1 MINTPSKTVK
11 SSAFVELK
19 SLPNAHRAESQL
31 LGQVTN
37 QNSQS
42 EIPPLSQNNGNFL
55 KTMPSQKIRFSSDNK
70 ILKVLES
77 LEVYNISNS
86 SGTLHLCRLTW
97 SALSWSLRDLLRQI
111 RKYNPPSLRK
121 RKIHRYRYFAP
132 FLLYFSFNIVT
143 EVEQR
148 NFSIVGPSLRTRKE
162 NNII

>member
-1 MINTPSKTVK
+1 MKNTQLETVK
-11 SSAFVELK
+11 SSAFLKLK

-42 EIPPLSQNNGNFL
+42 EIFPLSQNNGNFL
-55 KTMPSQKIRFSSDNK
+55 KTMPSQKIRFPSNNK

-77 LEVYNISNS
+77 LEIYNISNS
-86 SGTLHLCRLTW
+86 SSSHHLCRLTW

-121 RKIHRYRYFAP
+121 RKIHRYRDFAL
-132 FLLYFSFNIVT
+132 FLLAFSSNIVT
-143 EVEQR
+143 EV
-148 NFSIVGPSLRTRKE
+148 GPRLMIRKE
-162 NNII
+162 NKNI